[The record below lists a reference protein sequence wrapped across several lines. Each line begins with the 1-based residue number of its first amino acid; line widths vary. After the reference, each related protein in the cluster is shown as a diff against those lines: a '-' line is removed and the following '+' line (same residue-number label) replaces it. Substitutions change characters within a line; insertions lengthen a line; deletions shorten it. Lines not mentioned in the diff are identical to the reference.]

1 MKDILLN
8 ENFESLSVDIL
19 KSYVNSLSFYNLE
32 KEEVYFINKKLE
44 LDNRK
49 SIQYLATRFMRCYE
63 NYNKELK
70 RIENLY
76 MFDKG
81 FKNFE
86 LIAGIDE
93 VGRGP
98 LAGPIVSAAVIL
110 DLNVNNKDMIL
121 GLNDSKKLT
130 ETKREYL
137 SNIIKSKALAYSISF
152 CSNSDIDE
160 RGIGFCNNE
169 VFKKAVYSL
178 DIKPN
183 LVLSD
188 GYTIKN
194 FESPNIAV
202 IRGDSKSASIA
213 AASIIAKVYRD
224 TLMKEQAKIYPHYDF
239 DHNVGYGTR
248 KHIEAIEKYG
258 ATSIHRVSF
267 LNNIIGEKH
276 L

>member
-1 MKDILLN
+1 MKDILIN
-8 ENFESLSVDIL
+8 ENFQGLSVDIL
-19 KSYVNSLSFYNLE
+19 KGYVNSLNFYNLQRE
-32 KEEVYFINKKLE
+32 DVDFINKKLE

-49 SIQYLATRFMRCYE
+49 SIQNLAIRFMRGYE

-70 RIENLY
+70 RIEKLY

-81 FKNFE
+81 FEDFK
-86 LIAGIDE
+86 LIAGVDE

-110 DLNVNNKDMIL
+110 DLDVINKDMIL
-121 GLNDSKKLT
+121 YLNDSKKLT
-130 ETKREYL
+130 EAKREHL

-160 RGIGFCNNE
+160 KGIGFCNNE

-183 LVLSD
+183 LILSD
-188 GYTIKN
+188 GYTIKG

-202 IRGDSKSASIA
+202 IKGDAKSASIA

-224 TLMKEQAKIYPHYDF
+224 NLMKEQAEIYPHYDF